1 MMEKSE
7 FMIKRIFAE
16 EGDLPEIVKM
26 RVQEAYDQIYE
37 QVRVKDTSDENNEV
51 RNNHYAAIRNN
62 GRGLLKVAC
71 FVLACLLALGGTAYA
86 VNLILDR
93 YERMKQMNQQEK
105 DQIYEDIQNGGNLNH
120 ECKIFRAPGKV

>member
-1 MMEKSE
+1 MEKSE

-37 QVRVKDTSDENNEV
+37 QIRAQDALDENNELCE
-51 RNNHYAAIRNN
+51 NHHAVIRNN
-62 GRGLLKVAC
+62 VKGLLKVAC

-120 ECKIFRAPGKV
+120 EESRTFT

>member
-1 MMEKSE
+1 MEKSE

-37 QVRVKDTSDENNEV
+37 QIRAQDALDENNELCE
-51 RNNHYAAIRNN
+51 NHHAVIRNN
-62 GRGLLKVAC
+62 GKSLLKVAC

-93 YERMKQMNQQEK
+93 YERMKQMNQQEIDK
-105 DQIYEDIQNGGNLNH
+105 YMRTFKMAEI
-120 ECKIFRAPGKV
+120 

>member
-1 MMEKSE
+1 MEKSE
-7 FMIKRIFAE
+7 FMIKRIFTE
-16 EGDLPEIVKM
+16 EGDLPEIVKR

-37 QVRVKDTSDENNEV
+37 QVRAQDASDDNNIVYENHNAV
-51 RNNHYAAIRNN
+51 IRNN
-62 GRGLLKVAC
+62 GKSLLKVAC

-120 ECKIFRAPGKV
+120 EESRS